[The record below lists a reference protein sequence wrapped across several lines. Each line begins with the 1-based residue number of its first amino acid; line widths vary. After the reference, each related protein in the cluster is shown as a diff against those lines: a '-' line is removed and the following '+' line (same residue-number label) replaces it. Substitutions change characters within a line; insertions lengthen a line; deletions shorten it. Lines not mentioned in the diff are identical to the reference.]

1 MSDPYRIHE
10 ADQPSSPAAARAAWT
25 RPLLWIVLA
34 VSAALNV
41 VTSTVDVVVGAAFG
55 VVALACIAALVVQH
69 YRLRR

>member
-10 ADQPSSPAAARAAWT
+10 ADQPPPARGGRT
-25 RPLLWIVLA
+25 RPLLWVVLA
-34 VSAALNV
+34 ISAALNV
-41 VTSTVDVVVGAAFG
+41 ATSTVNMFVGAAFG